1 MKRLRNMI
9 RKTAGI
15 SLSAA
20 IAVSMLPVQVFASIE
35 YDSGVNDYG
44 DKVNERVEVDADYND
59 VTVTGGDID
68 AQDKWP
74 IDALCINASEGHT
87 ATVTTGNITKEDGR
101 GITVNNY
108 PDTEEGTGGTTM
120 LTVNGDV
127 NASGNVSVGYSQT
140 MGQGETSTEIN
151 GNVSAGWRGV
161 YSRSRSGESDL
172 TVNGDVTA
180 EYGIEAET
188 YDDAVS
194 DITVNGNV
202 NAEKTGVEAHAG
214 DDALLDVTIEG
225 NVNGGKQGV
234 ISWAYN
240 KAEIG
245 IEVNRNVDGS
255 VVGVAGQAC
264 GGSDIDIK
272 VKGDI
277 TSDEYGIYAEPFID
291 EDEGEGFGTVSVLA
305 EGTVTGGKVGVLL
318 HEDAD
323 SRKNVTVTAWK
334 ITPNKDGMVAGYE
347 KEDDETETIYE
358 DEDFEKNNINYII
371 RVEQPESG
379 ATLAA
384 SGDTAHE
391 GENVTLRIDLDQ
403 NYVITGAFS
412 DEGKSVPLLTDAE
425 GNYYVVVPR
434 GGGVLLSV
442 TVGEKPAPQPAPQP
456 AEEDDDNDVQAPETV
471 NSNIGNVAENSVVVS
486 SPENLDQ
493 TIRSVP
499 QGGTV
504 SVVLTEGTGLSNTVI
519 AALSGRSDVT
529 LDIIFVY
536 NGLTYRAII
545 PAGFNLAPF
554 LNAAGGIDFETLAVH
569 FGTIMQ

>member
-44 DKVNERVEVDADYND
+44 DEVNESIEIDAEYND

-68 AQDKWP
+68 AQDKESY
-74 IDALCINASEGHT
+74 DALRINASEGHT
-87 ATVTTGNITKEDGR
+87 ATVTTGNITKEDGS

-108 PDTEEGTGGTTM
+108 PDTEEGTGGTTV

-127 NASGNVSVGYSQT
+127 SAGSQSNGYWQL
-140 MGQGETSTEIN
+140 MGQGKTSTVIN
-151 GNVSAGWRGV
+151 GNVSAGWTGA
-161 YSRSRSGESDL
+161 YSWSRSGESEL

-180 EYGIEAET
+180 KYGIDAES

-202 NAEKTGVEAHAG
+202 NAEKTGVKTQASDE
-214 DDALLDVTIEG
+214 ALLDVTIEG
-225 NVNGGKQGV
+225 NVNGGKHGV

-264 GGSDIDIK
+264 GGADVDIK

-291 EDEGEGFGTVSVLA
+291 EKEGEGFGTVSVLA

-384 SGDTAHE
+384 SGGTAHE

-442 TVGEKPAPQPAPQP
+442 TVDVKQAPQPAPQP

-471 NSNIGNVAENSVVVS
+471 NSNIGNVAENSAVVS

-493 TIRSVP
+493 TIMSVP

-545 PAGFNLAPF
+545 PAGLNLAQF

-569 FGTIMQ
+569 FGTIIQ